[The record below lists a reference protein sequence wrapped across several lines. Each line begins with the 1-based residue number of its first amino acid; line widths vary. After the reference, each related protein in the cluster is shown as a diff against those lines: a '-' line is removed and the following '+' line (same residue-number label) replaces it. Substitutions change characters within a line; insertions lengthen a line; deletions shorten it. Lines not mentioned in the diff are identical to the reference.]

1 MGMGIIWMR
10 YQIAGG
16 LTSSVD
22 ELDPFGNNLEDD
34 RGRAETLDQQPKIVI
49 FLLDE
54 RPLHHKGVVGK
65 NAEKQKRASMR
76 PLPYTL
82 SILAALGNACQF
94 VT

>member
-1 MGMGIIWMR
+1 MGIIWRR

-34 RGRAETLDQQPKIVI
+34 RGRAKTLDQQSKIVI
-49 FLLDE
+49 FFLDE

-76 PLPYTL
+76 PLPNTINL
-82 SILAALGNACQF
+82 NSA
-94 VT
+94 

>member
-1 MGMGIIWMR
+1 MGIIWRR

-22 ELDPFGNNLEDD
+22 ELDPFGNLEDD
-34 RGRAETLDQQPKIVI
+34 RGRAETLDQQSKIVI
-49 FLLDE
+49 FFLDE
-54 RPLHHKGVVGK
+54 RPLHHKGFVGR
-65 NAEKQKRASMR
+65 NAEKQKRASVR

-82 SILAALGNACQF
+82 SILTALGNACQF